1 MKLRQAPRPAVVHTV
16 TTAPVSVADDQD
28 MRVRRY
34 LITMGIRT
42 VCFFSALLVEGWL
55 RWALVLGAVA
65 LPYVAVVLANCVGPR
80 WGSQIGGLDTDDSPT
95 LGSGDG
101 IPAPVQVLHGTV
113 QQH

>member
-1 MKLRQAPRPAVVHTV
+1 MHTV

-80 WGSQIGGLDTDDSPT
+80 WGSQISGLDKYDEETS
-95 LGSGDG
+95 LGAGAGDG
-101 IPAPVQVLHGTV
+101 IPAPAQVLHGTLH
-113 QQH
+113 QH